1 MNIYSFPVSKKFELF
16 MTQEVASARRA
27 ATTIG
32 RCMIRKVVELKS
44 QLIYL
49 YMASTIIII
58 SLSPAQG

>member
-1 MNIYSFPVSKKFELF
+1 

-58 SLSPAQG
+58 SLSPAFRDESIEDNNPQLKVSC